1 MSVTASGSG
10 QGAVSQRLD
19 KWLWHA
25 RLAKSRTLASKFVEE
40 GKIRVN
46 REKVHKPSYGVKPGD
61 VLTATIHG
69 HLHVVKVKLLAER
82 RVSASEVASLYED
95 MTPPAPSSDQAPA

>member
-1 MSVTASGSG
+1 MGVTESSSG
-10 QGAVSQRLD
+10 QSATSQRLD

-40 GKIRVN
+40 GKVRVN
-46 REKVHKPSYGVKPGD
+46 REKVHKPSYNVKPGD

-69 HLHVVKVKLLAER
+69 QLRIVKVKALVER
-82 RVSASEVASLYED
+82 RVSASEAASLYED
-95 MTPPAPSSDQAPA
+95 MTPPGPAGEASA